1 MAKIQTKLV
10 KNLTKDERLACGRLN
25 MRSNGEMMYALQEQP
40 EGRVW
45 MIWED
50 GRLNAWA
57 LAFSQKRHR
66 IVHTYVRYSERRRG
80 LGTRLMR
87 AVNRREAEVKACP
100 HDFASSCFY
109 GKFEMPAAY
118 GYHYSMN

>member
-1 MAKIQTKLV
+1 MARTQTKLV
-10 KNLTKDERLACGRLN
+10 RNLTKDERRACGRLN
-25 MRSNGEMMYALQEQP
+25 LRSNGEMMYALHEHP

-50 GRLNAWA
+50 GRLQAWA
-57 LAFSQKRHR
+57 LTFPQKKHR

-87 AVNRREAEVKACP
+87 AVNRREAVKACP

-109 GKFEMPAAY
+109 DLFDMPAAY